1 MNDDALDRWLALA
14 AERHGTPCFVYFTA
28 PIEQRIAALD
38 QAFGG
43 RFDLSFAVKANP
55 NPAMLEW
62 LAPRIPLL
70 DISSIGE
77 MRLAL
82 RSGWDAAR
90 LSFTGPAKR
99 DAELAEAI
107 AMGLGE
113 LVVESPREAIAA
125 NGIARSMG
133 RRQDVLIRITPE
145 VVPRG
150 FGDQMAGRPS
160 PFGIDA
166 EETAEALPP
175 ILSLAHLNVRG
186 FHIYSG
192 TQCLRADAVVEN
204 YRNFI
209 ALFTHL
215 AQVHDLTPDKL
226 VFGSGLGIPYHDGDA
241 PVDLAAVAAGIV
253 PALDMLCAN
262 PRFARTRLALEL
274 GRYLVG
280 EAGYFVTRIVST
292 KESRGSRIALC
303 DGGMNNHLP
312 ASGLFGM
319 VIRRAYRMHK
329 VGGGGPL
336 EKIDVTGPLCTSI
349 DRLASGVEL
358 PHLDPGDL
366 IAVHNS
372 GAYGLSA
379 SPIHFISHQPPVEV
393 MVDREAMHAIPR
405 DWDAHRQPLS
415 ARLVDHDAA

>member
-1 MNDDALDRWLALA
+1 MTDAALDRWLAQA
-14 AERHGTPCFVYFTA
+14 ADRHGTPCFVYFTA
-28 PIEQRIAALD
+28 PIEARIAALN

-55 NPAMLEW
+55 NPAMLTW
-62 LAPRIPLL
+62 LEPRIPLL

-107 AMGLGE
+107 AMGVGE
-113 LVVESPREAIAA
+113 LVIESPREAIAA
-125 NGIARSMG
+125 NAIARGMG
-133 RRQDVLIRITPE
+133 RRQDVLIRITPDA
-145 VVPRG
+145 VPRG

-160 PFGIDA
+160 PFGIDV
-166 EETAEALPP
+166 EQTAEVMPAILALP
-175 ILSLAHLNVRG
+175 HLRVRG

-209 ALFTHL
+209 SLFAHL
-215 AQVHDLTPDKL
+215 SEAHGLAPDKL

-241 PVDLAAVAAGIV
+241 PIDLDAVAAGIV
-253 PALDMLCAN
+253 PALDRLRAD
-262 PRFARTRLALEL
+262 PRFAGAQLVLEL

-280 EAGYFVTRIVST
+280 EAGYFVTRVVST
-292 KESRGSRIALC
+292 KQSRGHRIALC

-319 VIRRAYRMHK
+319 VIRRAYKMHK
-329 VGGGGPL
+329 VGGGGEL
-336 EKIDVTGPLCTSI
+336 ETVDVTGPLCTSI
-349 DRLASGVEL
+349 DRLAGGIEL
-358 PHLDPGDL
+358 PHLEPGDL

-379 SPIHFISHQPPVEV
+379 SPMHFISHQPPTEV
-393 MVDREAMHAIPR
+393 MIDKGEMRVIPR
-405 DWDAHRQPLS
+405 DWTAHCQPLP

>member
-1 MNDDALDRWLALA
+1 MIDAALDPWLRQSAD
-14 AERHGTPCFVYFTA
+14 RYGTPCFVYFTA
-28 PIEQRIAALD
+28 PIEARIAALD
-38 QAFGG
+38 HAFGG

-55 NPAMLEW
+55 NPAMLAW

-107 AMGLGE
+107 AAGIGE
-113 LVVESPREAIAA
+113 LVVESPREAVAA
-125 NGIARSMG
+125 NAIARSMG
-133 RRQDVLIRITPE
+133 RRQAVLIRINPDA
-145 VVPRG
+145 VPRG
-150 FGDQMAGRPS
+150 FGDQMAGSPS
-160 PFGIDA
+160 PFGIDV
-166 EETAEALPP
+166 EQTAEALPL
-175 ILSLAHLNVRG
+175 ILALPHLRVRG

-204 YRNFI
+204 YRTFI
-209 ALFTHL
+209 ALFRHL
-215 AQVHDLTPDKL
+215 AEAHGLAPDKL
-226 VFGSGLGIPYHDGDA
+226 VFGSGLGIPYHEGDT
-241 PVDLAAVAAGIV
+241 PIDLDAVVAGIT
-253 PALDMLCAN
+253 PALDALRAN

-280 EAGYFVTRIVST
+280 EAGYFVTRVVSI

-319 VIRRAYRMHK
+319 VIRRAYKMHK
-329 VGGGGPL
+329 VGGEGPT
-336 EKIDVTGPLCTSI
+336 EKVDVTGPLCTSI
-349 DRLASGVEL
+349 DRLAGGIDL
-358 PHLDPGDL
+358 PNLEPGDL

-372 GAYGLSA
+372 GAYGLTA
-379 SPIHFISHQPPVEV
+379 SPMHFISHQPPVEV
-393 MVDREAMHAIPR
+393 MVDAVAIRAIPR
-405 DWDAHRQPLS
+405 DWAAHCQPLP

>member
-1 MNDDALDRWLALA
+1 MTDAALDTWLTQVAD
-14 AERHGTPCFVYFTA
+14 RHGTPCFVYFTA
-28 PIEQRIAALD
+28 PIETRIADLD

-55 NPAMLEW
+55 NPGMLAW
-62 LAPRIPLL
+62 LEPRIPLL

-82 RSGWDAAR
+82 RSGWNAAR

-107 AMGLGE
+107 AMGVGE
-113 LVVESPREAIAA
+113 LIIESPREAVAA

-133 RRQDVLIRITPE
+133 LRQDVLIRITPDA
-145 VVPRG
+145 VPRG

-160 PFGIDA
+160 PFGIDV
-166 EETAEALPP
+166 EHIAEALPP
-175 ILSLAHLNVRG
+175 ILALPNLRMRG

-192 TQCLRADAVVEN
+192 TQCLRAEAVIEN

-209 ALFTHL
+209 ALFRDL
-215 AQVHDLTPDKL
+215 AGKHQLTPDKL
-226 VFGSGLGIPYHDGDA
+226 VFGSGLGIPYHEGDT
-241 PVDLAAVAAGIV
+241 PIDLGAVAAGIV
-253 PALDMLCAN
+253 PALDRLRAD
-262 PRFARTRLALEL
+262 PRFARTQLALEL

-280 EAGYFVTRIVST
+280 EGGYFVTRVVST
-292 KESRGSRIALC
+292 KQSRGHRIALC

-319 VIRRAYRMHK
+319 VIRRAYKMHK
-329 VGGGGPL
+329 VGGGGEL
-336 EKIDVTGPLCTSI
+336 ETVDVTGPLCTSI
-349 DRLASGVEL
+349 DRLAGGIEL
-358 PHLDPGDL
+358 PHLEPGDL

-379 SPIHFISHQPPVEV
+379 SPMHFISHQPPAEV
-393 MVDREAMHAIPR
+393 MIDKGELRAIPR
-405 DWDAHRQPLS
+405 DWMAHCQPLA

>member
-1 MNDDALDRWLALA
+1 MTDAALDTWLAQA
-14 AERHGTPCFVYFTA
+14 ADRHGTPCFVYFTA
-28 PIEQRIAALD
+28 PIEARIDALD
-38 QAFGG
+38 RAFGG

-55 NPAMLEW
+55 NPAMLAW
-62 LAPRIPLL
+62 LEPRIPLL

-107 AMGLGE
+107 AAGIGE
-113 LVVESPREAIAA
+113 LVVESPREAVAA
-125 NGIARSMG
+125 NAIARSMG
-133 RRQDVLIRITPE
+133 RRQDVLIRITPDA
-145 VVPRG
+145 VPRG

-160 PFGIDA
+160 SFGIDI
-166 EETAEALPP
+166 EQTAEALPP
-175 ILSLAHLNVRG
+175 ILALPQLRVRG

-192 TQCLRADAVVEN
+192 TQCLRAEPVVEN
-204 YRNFI
+204 YLNFI
-209 ALFTHL
+209 TLFRHL
-215 AQVHDLTPDKL
+215 AEAHGLSPDKL
-226 VFGSGLGIPYHDGDA
+226 VFGSGLGIPYHEGDT
-241 PVDLAAVAAGIV
+241 PIDLGAVAAGVI
-253 PALDMLCAN
+253 PAIDSLRAD
-262 PRFARTRLALEL
+262 PRFARTRFALEL

-292 KESRGSRIALC
+292 KQSRGHRIALC

-329 VGGGGPL
+329 VGGEGPV
-336 EKIDVTGPLCTSI
+336 EKVDVTGPLCTSI
-349 DRLASGVEL
+349 DRLAGGIEL
-358 PHLDPGDL
+358 PHLDPGDV

-372 GAYGLSA
+372 GAYGLTA
-379 SPIHFISHQPPVEV
+379 SPMHFISHQPPVEV
-393 MVDREAMHAIPR
+393 MVDADEMRAIPR
-405 DWDAHRQPLS
+405 DWTAHCQPLP